1 MIEKNQEI
9 NLLSR
14 EKNTLENQMKDI
26 DELYI
31 FLKNMSEDHFLLTQL
46 CNNNNISNL
55 DNNILMKDDYIKKL
69 DNIKILQLK
78 GVIYLKIATAINNQ
92 INITLEVQNEITKI
106 SMQVYDIVVIVGNL
120 IDYAIEEA
128 KKTEDKEVTI
138 SLASFAEYVKISISN
153 SSLET
158 DGNFESYN
166 NNVNM
171 PQNKMTKILNKYT
184 NIMTSISCQNY
195 IFTNTLEISKVY
207 TYNKIILSDI

>member
-1 MIEKNQEI
+1 
-9 NLLSR
+9 
-14 EKNTLENQMKDI
+14 
-26 DELYI
+26 
-31 FLKNMSEDHFLLTQL
+31 
-46 CNNNNISNL
+46 
-55 DNNILMKDDYIKKL
+55 
-69 DNIKILQLK
+69 
-78 GVIYLKIATAINNQ
+78 
-92 INITLEVQNEITKI
+92 
-106 SMQVYDIVVIVGNL
+106 MQVYDIVVIVGNL

>member
-31 FLKNMSEDHFLLTQL
+31 FLKNMSEEHFLLTQL

>member
-31 FLKNMSEDHFLLTQL
+31 FLKNMSEEHFLLTQL

-120 IDYAIEEA
+120 LDYAIEEA